1 MTPILEPILEPVSS
15 QNTSIVRVAIFK
27 DEDYEILFSDILD
40 TTQYDADIATI
51 SDFDIIALVTD
62 HMNITVEELNA
73 KVYGSRS
80 EGKELIVSRPEAGSI
95 LIHTEMIL
103 GLI

>member
-1 MTPILEPILEPVSS
+1 MTETENSTT
-15 QNTSIVRVAIFK
+15 TSIVRVAMFE
-27 DEDYEILFSDILD
+27 DEDYEVLFSDILD

-62 HMNITVEELNA
+62 HMNITVEELNT
-73 KVYGSRS
+73 KVYGSKS

-95 LIHTEMIL
+95 LNHTEMIL